1 MWYDIDFQKLC
12 RQFLPPVLRSKH
24 ITALI
29 NVMIVPLVAIYTQ
42 FRSLKALTDNRLN
55 ITGHVFPLET
65 AMNTACDTTDI
76 YIESTLEDLGV
87 ALWWQR
93 EGVEPTYFVKESEGQ
108 EGVIMTFS
116 AEKEQDKNFVVYVP
130 TDRCTSLES
139 QKLDEFDWYYLT
151 KIKNILDSYKPAG
164 RTYRIELYDK

>member
-1 MWYDIDFQKLC
+1 MWYDIDFKKLS

-24 ITALI
+24 MTALI

-42 FRSLKALTDNRLN
+42 FRSLKTLTDNRLN
-55 ITGHVFPLET
+55 ITGHVLPLET
-65 AMNTACDTTDI
+65 AMNKACDTTDI

-93 EGVEPTYFVKESEGQ
+93 EDIDPTYFVKESEGL

-116 AEKEQDKNFVVYVP
+116 VEKEQEKNFIVYVP
-130 TDRCTSLES
+130 TDICTSLVS
-139 QKLDEFDWYYLT
+139 QKLDAFGWYYLT

-164 RTYRIELYDK
+164 RTYRIELYSK